1 MKLGTVT
8 KRDKRIKTMPKN
20 NVISANCDVIA
31 FFTIYDQ
38 FGTIWKPD
46 TGSIVCKTNIFIN
59 SNLISC
65 KH

>member
-8 KRDKRIKTMPKN
+8 KLDKRIKTTPKN

-38 FGTIWKPD
+38 LEPS
-46 TGSIVCKTNIFIN
+46 GSQI
-59 SNLISC
+59 LEA
-65 KH
+65 